1 MSEFWSGWVIVLT
14 IITIVLL
21 VWLLFA
27 TRKIKI
33 DRDDNTTGH
42 VYDGI
47 VEEDNPLPGWWF
59 SMFVI
64 SIVFG
69 VGYLIVYPGMGNF
82 AGVLGWTSE
91 GQHDKQKAAVEA
103 AFAKSTSS
111 LVGLSIDELM
121 TDTKALKMGRRL
133 YVNTCSGCH
142 GSDGK
147 GSFGFPNLTDAAWQ
161 WGGSDEQILHSITH
175 GRTAAMPAWKDVLS
189 ASQSDA
195 VVDFVISLSKA
206 EADENHAGH
215 TVYTT
220 YCQVCHQADGGGN
233 PMLGAPSLIDDVWLY
248 GGSKVQV
255 SSSIAGGRNGQM
267 PPHTGLL
274 GEEKIRLLTAYIR
287 SLKSD

>member
-64 SIVFG
+64 SIIFG

-91 GQHDKQKAAVEA
+91 SQHDKQKAAVEA

-111 LVGLSIDELM
+111 LIGLSIDELM
-121 TDTKALKMGRRL
+121 ADPKALKMGRRL

-147 GSFGFPNLTDAAWQ
+147 GSFGFPNLTDATWQ

-189 ASQSDA
+189 TSQSDA
-195 VVDFVISLSKA
+195 VVDFVIALSKGEAA
-206 EADENHAGH
+206 EDHAGKV
-215 TVYTT
+215 VYTT

-233 PMLGAPSLIDDVWLY
+233 PMLGSPSLIDDVWLY

-267 PPHTGLL
+267 PAHTGLL